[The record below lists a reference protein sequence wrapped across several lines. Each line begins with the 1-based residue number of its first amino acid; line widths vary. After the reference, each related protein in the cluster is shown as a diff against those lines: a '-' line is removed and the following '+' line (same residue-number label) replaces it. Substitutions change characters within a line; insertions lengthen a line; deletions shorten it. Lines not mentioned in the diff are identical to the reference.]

1 MPFTVYQNSYI
12 TPALS
17 SEAPNWAFR
26 LMHETGIT
34 FDGSNNVTA
43 VTEQSQYGLTA
54 TSVSLITRD
63 TTNTLL
69 GIPTLLNTPAATAAA
84 IKFGEYVTSTTRP
97 MLTTGIAY
105 VILGKTSST
114 NSSSYMI
121 GQGTGTSAIE
131 HRTTSNTNVG
141 NCLTVTAKGGVTVTA
156 SAYTSSN
163 WEFRWMSAK
172 LGDFVEVGVGPS
184 ISRIS
189 KRTTMTSLAE
199 SQIST
204 NCPLLLF
211 NKYSS
216 AGTIGTTTSS
226 NISVAEIGIIDP
238 SQVDQCR
245 RYWANKYSL
254 TL

>member
-1 MPFTVYQNSYI
+1 MPFGIYQNSYI

-63 TTNTLL
+63 TSNQLL
-69 GIPTLLNTPAATAAA
+69 GVPTILNTPAGTAAA
-84 IKFGEYVTSTTRP
+84 IKFGEYITPTTRP

-105 VILGKTSST
+105 VMLGKTGST
-114 NSSSYMI
+114 NSTSYMVS
-121 GQGTGTSAIE
+121 QGFSTSAIE
-131 HRTTSNTNVG
+131 YRTTSAANLG
-141 NCLTVTAKGGVTVTA
+141 NCLTLSAKGGTTVTA
-156 SAYTSSN
+156 SSVTSTN

-172 LGDFVEVGVGPS
+172 IGDYVEVGLGPTTAK
-184 ISRIS
+184 IS

-199 SQIST
+199 SQLTAS
-204 NCPLLLF
+204 CPLLLF
-211 NKYSS
+211 NKYSA
-216 AGTIGTTTSS
+216 AGTIGTTNSA
-226 NISVAEIGIIDP
+226 NISIAEIGIIDP